1 MEVTI
6 EGGFMGLC
14 LFPGDG
20 DLTSPDI
27 SWSYSG
33 FSAFRRRLAQAEG
46 FTLPDMWGFG
56 GDRQWGEISSTLE
69 PLLDHPDDAG
79 ELSAADCAKVL
90 PRLAGIITE
99 WETEKGDLALARHVE
114 DARQLV
120 IVLKI
125 CVDSNV
131 ELVFG

>member
-1 MEVTI
+1 
-6 EGGFMGLC
+6 MGLC

-20 DLTSPDI
+20 DLTSPDV

-33 FSAFRRRLAQAEG
+33 FKAFRRRLAQAEG

-56 GDRQWGEISSTLE
+56 GDRQWAEVSSTLE

-79 ELSAADCAKVL
+79 ELSATDCARVL
-90 PRLAGIITE
+90 PRLVEIIME
-99 WETEKGDLALARHVE
+99 WEAEQGDPALARHIE

-120 IVLKI
+120 IVLKT
-125 CVDSNV
+125 CVDENV
-131 ELVFG
+131 ELLFG